1 LRASSTTEAVGSRD
15 VAFWR
20 PVAAVTAFTLVGA
33 CFRFLGLGYRDFW
46 FDESCSFIY
55 VHDLLSWA
63 HASSLLVEST
73 NLPYYFVLRGWVS
86 LFGDSEAAYRSLSAL
101 AATLTIPLLSLVA
114 ARLGGRVA
122 AVVCAALVAFHPLHI
137 HYAHEARA
145 YAMWVFF
152 LSIALWM
159 LIEAG
164 RRSRWSWWIGYG
176 IVLLTCL
183 HLHYFTMYWVPATVV
198 CVWLGVNH
206 RRVLRQWLYTHV
218 VVGVLFLPY
227 LITAVLPAGRGGGSA
242 WISGAWEPFMAIPR
256 TLWSFL
262 PAGGYPEHMRG
273 LSILSPDT
281 VRLGPEWVT
290 AAVRVIPAVVVMA
303 IVFDLLRRKPP
314 VWSEDYG
321 GEVRG
326 PSHIF
331 LGGMTLIPLIL
342 AWLYSL
348 FVRPNYLVGR
358 YDLVAWPTFVVWL
371 ATCIS
376 EFARRAT
383 GRPRHW
389 LTLAICIPMLGCSL
403 LPIAR
408 MAALKPPPT
417 FHNLRAERIANLARP
432 GDLVVAFSY
441 DRDYLLYYLHRHGF
455 EGSIVSYP
463 SWLDGQIGWVDTVSD
478 LDPEKTALL
487 VQDAIECVKQLDATI
502 RRGGRGWLLLDSLA
516 RQGASPR
523 VEINRRFFDALSDTG
538 YHVDVVDVDLLIFTV
553 ERHPT

>member
-1 LRASSTTEAVGSRD
+1 MRASSTTEAVENRD
-15 VAFWR
+15 IACWPPVVA
-20 PVAAVTAFTLVGA
+20 VAAFTLVGA
-33 CFRFLGLGYRDFW
+33 CFRFFGLGYRDFW

-55 VHDLLSWA
+55 VHNLFSWP
-63 HASSLLVEST
+63 HGSSLLVEST

-86 LFGDSEAAYRSLSAL
+86 LFGDSEAGYRSLSAL

-114 ARLGGRVA
+114 GRLGGRVA
-122 AVVCAALVAFHPLHI
+122 AVVCAAIVAFHPLHI

-145 YAMWVFF
+145 YAMWVLL
-152 LSIALWM
+152 LSLALWM
-159 LIEAG
+159 LVEAS

-176 IVLLTCL
+176 IALLTCL

-198 CVWLGVNH
+198 CIWLGVDR

-227 LITAVLPAGRGGGSA
+227 LLTAVLPAGRGGGSA
-242 WISGAWEPFMAIPR
+242 WITSGWGPLTAIPR

-262 PAGGYPEHMRG
+262 PAGGYPEHLRG

-290 AAVRVIPAVVVMA
+290 AAVRVIPVVVVMA
-303 IVFDLLRRKPP
+303 IAFGLLRRQLLS
-314 VWSEDYG
+314 WSESRQ

-326 PSHIF
+326 PSYVF

-358 YDLVAWPTFVVWL
+358 YDLVAWPTFVAGL
-371 ATCIS
+371 AVCIS

-383 GRPRHW
+383 GRPRGW
-389 LTLAICIPMLGCSL
+389 LALVICVPMLGCSL

-455 EGSIVSYP
+455 AGRVIGYP
-463 SWLDGQIGWVDTVSD
+463 SWLDGQIGWVDTASD
-478 LDPEKTALL
+478 LDPEEAASLE
-487 VQDAIECVKQLDATI
+487 QDALECVKQLDATI
-502 RRGGRGWLLLDSLA
+502 RRAGRVWLLFDSLA
-516 RQGASPR
+516 RQASSAR
-523 VEINRRFFDALSDTG
+523 TEINRRLFDTLSDTG

-553 ERHPT
+553 GRYPT